1 MLLKSPAVSPS
12 SSPMKSTSL
21 PPAPERDGERNFLVE
36 SPRGELMQVE
46 LLRTVGCS
54 GGRLVSPCSATG
66 FGERWKAIAG
76 VLSVAT

>member
-21 PPAPERDGERNFLVE
+21 PPAPERDGERSFLVE

-66 FGERWKAIAG
+66 FGGRWKAIAG